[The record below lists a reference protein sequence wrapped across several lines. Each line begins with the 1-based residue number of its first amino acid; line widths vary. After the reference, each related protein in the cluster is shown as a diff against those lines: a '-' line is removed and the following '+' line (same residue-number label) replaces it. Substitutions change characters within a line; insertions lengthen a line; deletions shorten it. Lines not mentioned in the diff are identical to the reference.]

1 MVKKPEVNW
10 ELWDIFDSFRFTNG
24 KWKGKLW
31 RYWKPK
37 KRLWKRGCEFY
48 MTKKIIAI
56 VITDNNYRGS
66 FVNDLLGQSKRQ
78 IKTFVKDL
86 IKKGKARKDIITIED
101 ANDYNIA
108 WLQLG
113 KIVYGYYGEKERVEF
128 TWFVL
133 NAKKSGFIQFIQPV
147 RDNWSEDSGTIIPN
161 HIHTVF
167 SIMWLIG
174 GKNHG
179 KISDTF
185 IY

>member
-1 MVKKPEVNW
+1 
-10 ELWDIFDSFRFTNG
+10 
-24 KWKGKLW
+24 
-31 RYWKPK
+31 
-37 KRLWKRGCEFY
+37 

-128 TWFVL
+128 T
-133 NAKKSGFIQFIQPV
+133 
-147 RDNWSEDSGTIIPN
+147 
-161 HIHTVF
+161 
-167 SIMWLIG
+167 
-174 GKNHG
+174 
-179 KISDTF
+179 
-185 IY
+185 